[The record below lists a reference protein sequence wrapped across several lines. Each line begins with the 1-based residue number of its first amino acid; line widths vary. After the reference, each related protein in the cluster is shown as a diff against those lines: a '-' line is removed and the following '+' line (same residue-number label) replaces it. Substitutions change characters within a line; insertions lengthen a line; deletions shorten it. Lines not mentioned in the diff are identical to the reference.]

1 MLEVKTIT
9 PDIFCIHV
17 PYHDIFVAIYMIR
30 TERGTVL
37 FDAAGF
43 NEDLDAYIYP
53 ALRQLGLSPT
63 HIFISHNHSDHSG
76 GLARA
81 VELFPEAV
89 IFSRSEK
96 LKETYSNSFSPEDG
110 ELLLGVLQT
119 VTIPGH
125 TEDSAALLDL
135 RTGTLVSGDCLQ
147 SFGIYGSGLWYGNIR
162 FPAAHVEAI
171 AKLRALPIETVATA
185 HDYHPCGVVSTGKDA
200 VRARLDSCIEA
211 LIRLRN
217 VADAYPEADAQ
228 QVADLC
234 NDGVYPTVGAHV
246 ITALRKAAE
255 DSGFAL
261 RV

>member
-1 MLEVKTIT
+1 MLEIKTVT

-17 PYHDIFVAIYMIR
+17 PYRDIFVAIYMIR

-43 NEDLDAYIYP
+43 HDDLDTYILP
-53 ALRQLGLSPT
+53 ALQQLGLAPT

-81 VELFPEAV
+81 AELFPDAV
-89 IFSRSEK
+89 ILSRSDK
-96 LKETYSNSFSPEDG
+96 LQETYPNVCHFEDG
-110 ELLLGVLQT
+110 ERLLDVLQA

-147 SFGIYGSGLWYGNIR
+147 SFGIYGSGRWYGNIR
-162 FPAAHVEAI
+162 FPAAHVAAI
-171 AKLRALPIETVATA
+171 AKLRTLPLETVATA
-185 HDYHPCGVVSTGKDA
+185 HDYHPCGVVSVGKEA
-200 VRARLDSCIEA
+200 IRERLDTCIEA
-211 LIRLRN
+211 LIRLRDM
-217 VADAYPEADAQ
+217 ADAHPEADDQ

-255 DSGFAL
+255 DSAFAL
-261 RV
+261 NV